1 MRKALPVIGL
11 VAATTLL
18 VFGWGPWNGVSRA
31 QAGKKVYISVDMEGL
46 SGVSGG
52 DQTSARGAE
61 YGRTRLLMAADTSAA
76 IRGALAGGA
85 TDILVNDSHGGQRNI
100 RLEDLHPS
108 ARLISHSFKRVGMM
122 EGLDNTFDAAIFIGY
137 HTKADTF
144 AGLFAHTGSGVVR
157 DLRVNGVSVGEGGLN
172 TLLASWYGVPV
183 VLVTGD
189 DQARGRAS
197 GDRGGGSRRGHDG
210 ASLPAAPRR
219 RLSRPSAVQE
229 QSVPG
234 DCLGLPVDRPTRTG
248 HRDVR
253 DRRHAACVPADSGVV
268 QVYQSGLSAVPRP
281 MGPGCRR
288 AKGARCA
295 AFFLVG
301 PAASWLC

>member
-11 VAATTLL
+11 AAATTLL
-18 VFGWGPWNGVSRA
+18 VFGWGPWNDVSRA

-61 YGRTRLLMAADTSAA
+61 YGRTRLLMAADTNAA
-76 IRGALAGGA
+76 IRGSLAGGA

-122 EGLDNTFDAAIFIGY
+122 EGLDDTFDAAIFIGY

-189 DQARGRAS
+189 DQAVAQVQEVATEARGVVVKWAINERAVELKPLEVAHREIEEAARDS
-197 GDRGGGSRRGHDG
+197 VTTARRFQ
-210 ASLPAAPRR
+210 PRR
-219 RLSRPSAVQE
+219 DAVYRVRLQFRNSLYPEIASAFPSI
-229 QSVPG
+229 
-234 DCLGLPVDRPTRTG
+234 DRPEPDTVTFETDG
-248 HRDVR
+248 MP
-253 DRRHAACVPADSGVV
+253 HAYRLIRVLYRFISPD
-268 QVYQSGLSAVPRP
+268 
-281 MGPGCRR
+281 
-288 AKGARCA
+288 
-295 AFFLVG
+295 
-301 PAASWLC
+301 